1 MKYQLTCP
9 KCHYE
14 FQYDNGYFDKNIT
27 RLGNEIRDI
36 ELQLAQHNLLPYDEQ
51 RRRTDWWKR
60 AKMALAT
67 KKKELGELKS
77 FRKAADQQVDRMKLD
92 VLKDLIQERF
102 GTDARDELL
111 AQADEELEAYKI
123 SGLMRHGYSRSG
135 GGSITSIN
143 NV

>member
-9 KCHYE
+9 KCHHE

-36 ELQLAQHNLLPYDEQ
+36 QLQLAQHNLLPYDEQ

-67 KKKELGELKS
+67 KQKEIGELKS
-77 FRKAADQQVDRMKLD
+77 FRKAADQQIKHAQHIILQELIKERYGAN
-92 VLKDLIQERF
+92 VLY
-102 GTDARDELL
+102 ELL